1 MNSAPGCSGPSLKM
15 RAALLFICL
24 ALLGTAVYASQKDGG
39 VCMGCNVV
47 VFTIQTAALQEEKVL
62 MDML

>member
-1 MNSAPGCSGPSLKM
+1 M